1 MFKFGYQRTMTGENK
16 EKECKATLKDLK
28 GNIKIRVDERN
39 NPRKTRRKFSKFEGA
54 LLIVHI

>member
-39 NPRKTRRKFSKFEGA
+39 NPRKT
-54 LLIVHI
+54 LLHPIKQIA